1 MKNIEKEHVLVAF
14 SINEMNHI
22 QECLPFDSECEARAF
37 VNGFCHGC
45 CFGDNDSYTYVENDC
60 VLSKFDHVANE
71 YIQNIRGKLK

>member
-45 CFGDNDSYTYVENDC
+45 YFGNNESYAYVENDC
-60 VLSKFDHVANE
+60 VFTKYDEIANDYIARFRSKS
-71 YIQNIRGKLK
+71 K